1 MVVCLYGGTI
11 SLYSFCP
18 REKQGS
24 NFYIK
29 KYFFNELG
37 CIVLG
42 RISQLQKAAGIKG
55 LFALL

>member
-18 REKQGS
+18 KEKQGS

-29 KYFFNELG
+29 KYFFNHLFELYNYPT
-37 CIVLG
+37 
-42 RISQLQKAAGIKG
+42 
-55 LFALL
+55 FATYDLMIYKHN